1 VGLKAALA
9 AAGWRDRTVTAEQ
22 AVEMLPKGAHVF
34 ISSGAATPNTF
45 LDALASASAGHPG
58 VRLYAYL
65 TRNRP
70 GEHRRPGL
78 RYRTF
83 FISHDLL
90 PVAEQGHVDYIP
102 LSLRDVSRLQALG
115 RLRMDVGVI
124 SVSPPDAGGM
134 CSLGASVGMSHTVI
148 KGAPLL
154 IAEVNAAM
162 PRTRGDTLV
171 PFDRFSAVIEVEPG
185 LVEYQTPEPEES
197 AVTDMARYVARLV
210 PDGATLHTGPGRLI
224 NEVLGQL
231 DRHRDLGVH
240 SDVISDAVLD
250 LIEGG
255 VITGRVK
262 SMSRGRVVASYAMGS
277 ERLYEAIDDNRRFT
291 FRPIEEVSDPG
302 VVMRQ
307 NRMVSITH
315 GFSIDLTGQVC
326 AEFRGG
332 SSYGG
337 VGSTAV
343 FHYGAARSSGG
354 RAIVCVSSTDEQGRS
369 NIKPFLGP
377 HEPVTIPRYE
387 AHWVIT
393 EYGSAFLYG
402 STVRQR
408 AIALIEIAHPDFRES
423 LLDEAKA
430 LRLLP
435 ADQKI
440 RSRSSFPVDEVRTVT
455 LKDGTD
461 VLIRPTKATD
471 APLLQD
477 LFYRL
482 NPEDVRTRFFRNL
495 SAMTRQMAE
504 HFTSVSYWREM
515 AFAAVIGEEE
525 NERIIA
531 TSSYYLDPS
540 TRKADVAYLVDPD
553 YQGLGLG
560 TLMHRRTVEYAS
572 THGVRG
578 FTADVLNENGA
589 MIEVFHR
596 GPGTLSTR
604 THYGVV
610 ELELDFDE
618 IDGPEDELDVKEAL
632 DQQIDEAFAE

>member
-1 VGLKAALA
+1 
-9 AAGWRDRTVTAEQ
+9 
-22 AVEMLPKGAHVF
+22 MLPKGAHVF
-34 ISSGAATPNTF
+34 LSGGAATPNTF
-45 LDALASASAGHPG
+45 LDALAAASAGHPG
-58 VRLYAYL
+58 VRLYAYM

-70 GEHRRPGL
+70 DHDRRNSL
-78 RYRTF
+78 HYRPF
-83 FISHDLL
+83 FISHDLQPL
-90 PVAEQGHVDYIP
+90 AEQGNIDYIP

-115 RLRMDVGVI
+115 RLSMDVAVI

-134 CSLGASVGMSHTVI
+134 CSLGASVGLSHSMI

-154 IAEVNAAM
+154 IAEVNPAM

-171 PFDRFSAVIEVEPG
+171 PFDKFDAVIDVEPS
-185 LVEYQTPEPEES
+185 LVEYATPEPEES
-197 AVTDMARYVARLV
+197 AVSDMARYVARLV

-250 LIEGG
+250 LIEKG
-255 VITGRVK
+255 VVTGRVK
-262 SMSRGRVVASYAMGS
+262 SMSRGRVVASYAMGTQ
-277 ERLYEAIDDNRRFT
+277 RLYDAINDNRMFT
-291 FRPIEEVSDPG
+291 FRPVEQVSDPG
-302 VVMRQ
+302 MVMRQ

-326 AEFRGG
+326 AEYRGG
-332 SSYGG
+332 ASYGG

-354 RAIVCVSSTDEQGRS
+354 RAIVCVSSTDEEGQS

-377 HEPVTIPRYE
+377 KEPVTIPRYE

-402 STVRQR
+402 STVQQR
-408 AIALIEIAHPDFRES
+408 AIALIEIAHPEFRES
-423 LLDEAKA
+423 LLDEAKKQG
-430 LRLLP
+430 LLP
-435 ADQKI
+435 QDQTI
-440 RSRSSFPVDEVRTVT
+440 RSRTSFPVDEMRTVT

-461 VLIRPTKATD
+461 VLIRPTRATD
-471 APLLQD
+471 APRLQD

-504 HFTSVSYWREM
+504 HLTSVSYLREM

-578 FTADVLNENGA
+578 FTADVLDENGA
-589 MIEVFHR
+589 MIHVFR
-596 GPGTLSTR
+596 AGPGC
-604 THYGVV
+604 
-610 ELELDFDE
+610 
-618 IDGPEDELDVKEAL
+618 
-632 DQQIDEAFAE
+632 

>member
-1 VGLKAALA
+1 MGLKAALA
-9 AAGWRDRTVTAEQ
+9 AAGWRDKTVTPEQ
-22 AVEMLPKGAHVF
+22 AVAMLPKGAHVF
-34 ISSGAATPNTF
+34 LSSGAATPNTF
-45 LDALASASAGHPG
+45 LDALSAASGDYPG
-58 VRLYAYL
+58 VRLYHYII
-65 TRNRP
+65 RDRP
-70 GEHRRPGL
+70 GQKRRPGL
-78 RYRTF
+78 RHRTF

-90 PVAEQGHVDYIP
+90 PLAEKGYVDYIP
-102 LSLRDVSRLQALG
+102 LALRDVSRLQALG
-115 RLRMDVGVI
+115 RLRIDVGVI
-124 SVSPPDAGGM
+124 QVSEPDAGGM
-134 CSLGASVGMSHTVI
+134 CSLGASVGLSPTVI
-148 KGAPLL
+148 RGASIL

-171 PFDRFSAVIEVEPG
+171 PFDKFAAVVEVEPG
-185 LVEYQTPEPEES
+185 LVEYTTQESAES
-197 AVTDMARYVARLV
+197 AVTDMAQYVARLV

-224 NEVLGQL
+224 NEVLARL
-231 DRHRDLGVH
+231 DKHRDLGVH
-240 SDVISDAVLD
+240 SDVLSDGVLD
-250 LIEGG
+250 LIEAGA
-255 VITGRVK
+255 ITGRVK
-262 SMSRGRVVASYAMGS
+262 SMSRGRVVASYAMGTQ
-277 ERLYEAIDDNRRFT
+277 RLYEAIHDNRTFA

-302 VVMRQ
+302 TVMRQ

-326 AEFRGG
+326 AEYRDGAP
-332 SSYGG
+332 YGG

-343 FHYGAARSSGG
+343 FHYGAARSPGG
-354 RAIVCVSSTDEQGRS
+354 RAIVCVSSTDGEGSS

-377 HEPVTIPRYE
+377 EEPVTIPRYE

-423 LLDEAKA
+423 LLDEAKR
-430 LRLLP
+430 LGLLP
-435 ADQKI
+435 QDQTI
-440 RSRSSFPVDEVRTVT
+440 RSRTSFPVDEVRTVT

-471 APLLQD
+471 APGLQD

-504 HFTSVSYWREM
+504 HLTSVSYWREM
-515 AFAAVIGEEE
+515 AFAAVLGEEE

-540 TRKADVAYLVDPD
+540 TRTADVAYLVDPD

-560 TLMHRRTVEYAS
+560 SLMHRRTVEYAS

-578 FTADVLNENGA
+578 FTADVLDENGA
-589 MIEVFHR
+589 MIHVFR
-596 GPGTLSTR
+596 AGPGVLTTR
-604 THYGVV
+604 TRYGVV
-610 ELELDFDE
+610 ELELDFD
-618 IDGPEDELDVKEAL
+618 VKDAL
-632 DQQIDEAFAE
+632 DNQIDEAFAT